1 MGKPNIIFIFSNVTT
16 QWKPLLGAPS
26 TTGLCTPD
34 MALVDDGN
42 GDVTISGTANSST
55 FTYKGKTYTTY
66 PATGTT
72 LAVQRGKKPTFVFNV
87 VDAGGASNSFFLNG
101 AALKNLGAN
110 GGTGGVNFPDLQVQV
125 ANDGSTT
132 LNLQD
137 DNKAAVGTTSTF
149 DVWVLVQDAQGNVGL
164 IDPLVTNSN

>member
-16 QWKPLLGAPS
+16 QWKPLLGLTS

-34 MALVDDGN
+34 MALIDNGN
-42 GDVTISGTANSST
+42 GDVTISGTANPTT
-55 FTYKGKTYTTY
+55 FPYRGKTYTTY
-66 PATGTT
+66 PASSAT

-87 VDAGGASNSFFLNG
+87 VDANGASNTFFLNG
-101 AALKNLGAN
+101 AALKNMAAN
-110 GGTGGVNFPDLQVQV
+110 GGTGGANFPDLAVQV
-125 ANDGSTT
+125 ANDGTTT

-137 DNKAAVGTTSTF
+137 DNKAAVGATSSF
-149 DVWVLVQDAQGNVGL
+149 DVWVLVQDSQGNLGL